1 MVGVAMT
8 KSFYVATIRVEMDK
22 SLVERLLR
30 RMKVKSLG
38 DYLNHKLLQ
47 DIEQLL

>member
-1 MVGVAMT
+1 MT
-8 KSFYVATIRVEMDK
+8 KSCYKATLMVEMDK

-47 DIEQLL
+47 DMEQLL